1 MEKQDSAIQTI
12 GIKSD
17 VPKLPAIPAVP
28 EMKKKKKKNWN
39 KSNEVTV
46 TYVHFSRHILLE
58 GL

>member
-17 VPKLPAIPAVP
+17 VPKLRAIPAVP
-28 EMKKKKKKNWN
+28 EMKKKNWN

-46 TYVHFSRHILLE
+46 TFVHFSRHILLE